1 MHQSFKNALS
11 ILLISTA
18 IAACGDPV
26 RTTTIREGGSVLDNP
41 ISQAAKQAVTEAT
54 SAVQIPNS
62 ASKEEAEELI
72 KNTVS
77 KRLDTLEDLYHK
89 STNES
94 EKRYLSIWIE
104 QVKAGQLRSDLSDIS
119 RDELARK
126 SAFDFS
132 NATAQFFAYYL
143 QNKELRSYLD
153 TYARVQTDILLAEM
167 NRKNSSS
174 RATIEEYT
182 LKINALQSDAV
193 KIQKKILEM
202 YQDPKLSDYSRKE
215 MEELKSLGLMPVELS
230 PTPSAETPNL
240 SESVSL
246 RRARQGGASADFSQL
261 RANGISGGATPLSLP
276 MYVQLKGDIEG
287 SKTTKGMT
295 GLAVY
300 KLNNTLVGMIHGY
313 ANASNNPH
321 TSLSHNESSLV
332 ISQSFG
338 QAYLEG
344 QAGFIR
350 STTNQQEVSGQRY
363 QLSAGYDFE
372 HVTPFVQASARDIH
386 NLNERS
392 IQVGCEVEIMRL
404 TTDQYTLSS
413 HMMLKGGYH
422 SLRGSIGSIEGA
434 FELGLHNGV
443 NMQAGFTTFNNATST
458 IQINISVDQ

>member
-41 ISQAAKQAVTEAT
+41 ISQAAKQAVTDAT
-54 SAVQIPNS
+54 SAVQIPNA
-62 ASKEEAEELI
+62 ASKEDVVEII
-72 KNTVS
+72 KSTMS

-94 EKRYLSIWIE
+94 EKRYLSIWIDLL
-104 QVKAGQLRSDLSDIS
+104 KTSILTADLSDS
-119 RDELARK
+119 SQDELARK

-132 NATAQFFAYYL
+132 TAQFFAYYL

-182 LKINALQSDAV
+182 LKITELQSDAV
-193 KIQKKILEM
+193 KIRKKILAM
-202 YQDPKLSDYSRKE
+202 YQDPKLSDYYRKE
-215 MEELKSLGLMPVELS
+215 MQELESLGLMPVELS

-261 RANGISGGATPLSLP
+261 RVNGVSGGYAPLSLP
-276 MYVQLKGDIEG
+276 MYVQLKGTLEG
-287 SKTTKGMT
+287 SKETRDMT

-300 KLNNTLVGMIHGY
+300 KVNNTLVGMIHGY

-321 TSLSHNESSLV
+321 TYLSHNESSLV
-332 ISQSFG
+332 ISHSFG
-338 QAYLEG
+338 RAYLEG

-350 STTNQQEVSGQRY
+350 STTNQHEVFGQRY

-372 HVTPFVQASARDIH
+372 HFTPFVQASARDIH

-404 TTDQYTLSS
+404 ATDQYTLSS

-422 SLRGSIGSIEGA
+422 SLRGSIGSIEGF

-443 NMQAGFTTFNNATST
+443 NIQTGFTTFNNATA
-458 IQINISVDQ
+458 IVQINISVDQ